1 MMLRDRRKG
10 LTEGGGG
17 IIIVR
22 RRQRAGG
29 LPPED
34 VASER
39 DAFRRPLT
47 GGSEHGEPTARRLA
61 AADAPGQG
69 APEPRAAWQ
78 GEERGGSGR
87 VARRGTEPSGPRLSP
102 VTGTPGNRTCPAA
115 GGSCI
120 CLAPPALS
128 ALPRPPPEWE
138 SGRPGDD
145 CGGRRSPGQVGAP
158 AIPAPRVTGAVPR
171 LSGLSAPPTTP
182 RVGEWETGRRLRR
195 TPVTGPGGR
204 AGHSRAASHRSG
216 RAGDPGERPAPGLV
230 PNGAGG
236 AGGPALPRP
245 APKGARSR
253 SWKSPRVAASGGG
266 GAGWRLE
273 AAAAAGGRRQGGAA
287 AGTGGGW
294 GWPRGGAG

>member
-1 MMLRDRRKG
+1 MLRDRRKG

-17 IIIVR
+17 SIIVR

-120 CLAPPALS
+120 CLTPPGLS

-138 SGRPGDD
+138 SGRVGEWES
-145 CGGRRSPGQVGAP
+145 GRVGEWE
-158 AIPAPRVTGAVPR
+158 
-171 LSGLSAPPTTP
+171 SG

-204 AGHSRAASHRSG
+204 AGDSGATGHRSG
-216 RAGDPGERPAPGLV
+216 AAPSRPFRPPDHPPSGRVGDDCGGRRSPKRRRRRFRRPVRAWHPAPG
-230 PNGAGG
+230 
-236 AGGPALPRP
+236 RP
-245 APKGARSR
+245 GTSTRATGEGRKGARPGAPHSRRRRPGLSR
-253 SWKSPRVAASGGG
+253 SPTLPLHSRPSY
-266 GAGWRLE
+266 RLR
-273 AAAAAGGRRQGGAA
+273 APVPPARA
-287 AGTGGGW
+287 
-294 GWPRGGAG
+294 